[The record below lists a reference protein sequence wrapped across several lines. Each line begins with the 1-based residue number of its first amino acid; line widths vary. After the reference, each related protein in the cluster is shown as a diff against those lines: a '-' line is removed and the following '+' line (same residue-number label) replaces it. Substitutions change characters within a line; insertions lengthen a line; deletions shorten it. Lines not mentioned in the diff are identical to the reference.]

1 MYTNKSTLF
10 PVAFSWSQGYQAHM
24 ADVIHWLGILT
35 LAVLCVG
42 ALMTLILG
50 LPGTFLIVL
59 VGLAYGWATGF
70 SEVTWATIGGLLAL
84 ALLAEA
90 IELASAARGG
100 GEGAAKPSLRIT
112 FAAIAGAIAG
122 GLVGA
127 PIFFGV
133 GALFGAFA
141 GAFAGAALAA
151 VSEGHGRDAAVRHGL
166 QALRGRVLG
175 FVVKSA
181 IATAMTVWLVVT
193 AL

>member
-1 MYTNKSTLF
+1 MAA
-10 PVAFSWSQGYQAHM
+10 VAY
-24 ADVIHWLGILT
+24 WLGIAL
-35 LAVLCVG
+35 LALLCVG
-42 ALMTLILG
+42 ALLTLILG

-59 VGLAYGWATGF
+59 IGGVYGWATGF
-70 SEVTWATIGGLLAL
+70 AEVTPGTIAGLFGL

-90 IELASAARGG
+90 IEFASAARGG
-100 GEGAAKPSLRIT
+100 GDPTRKPSLRIT
-112 FAAIAGAIAG
+112 IAAIAGAI
-122 GLVGA
+122 VGA
-127 PIFFGV
+127 MLGAPLFFGI

-151 VSEGHGRDAAVRHGL
+151 VSEGHDRDTAVHHGM

-181 IATAMTVWLVVT
+181 IATAMTVWLIVT

>member
-1 MYTNKSTLF
+1 MAE
-10 PVAFSWSQGYQAHM
+10 VA
-24 ADVIHWLGILT
+24 HWLGITL
-35 LAVLCVG
+35 LAVFCVA
-42 ALMTLILG
+42 ALLTLILG

-59 VGLAYGWATGF
+59 VGAVYGWATGF
-70 SEVTWATIGGLLAL
+70 AEVTPGTVGGLFAL

-90 IELASAARGG
+90 IEFASAARGG
-100 GEGAAKPSLRIT
+100 GDAGPRPSLRIT
-112 FAAIAGAIAG
+112 VGAIAGAVAG
-122 GLVGA
+122 GLLGA
-127 PIFFGV
+127 PLLFGI

-151 VSEGHGRDAAVRHGL
+151 TWEGHDRDTAVHHGM

-181 IATAMTVWLVVT
+181 IATAMTAWLIVT